1 MSKTT
6 NKNDKTIN
14 RLTKYRDAISAIEQE
29 IDREELK
36 LPYPESSTIQHML
49 LGIVDELSEHA
60 QNLEDGNYDEQIA
73 DFFDGEGN

>member
-1 MSKTT
+1 M
-6 NKNDKTIN
+6 DKEHTLN
-14 RLTKYRDAISAIEQE
+14 RLRKYRDVISAIEQE

-36 LPYPESSTIQHML
+36 LPYPESATIQHML

-73 DFFDGEGN
+73 DFFGGEGN